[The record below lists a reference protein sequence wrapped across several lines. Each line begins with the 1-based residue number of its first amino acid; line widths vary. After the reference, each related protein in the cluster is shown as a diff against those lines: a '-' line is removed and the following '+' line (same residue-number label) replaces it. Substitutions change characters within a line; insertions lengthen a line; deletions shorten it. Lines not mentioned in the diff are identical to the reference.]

1 VTAAATPLW
10 RNRAFA
16 MFWVAQSLSYTGSQ
30 VSELAIPLTAAL
42 VLGTGAGQMGV
53 LSAAELLPPLALGLL
68 AGVLVDRFRR
78 ASLLLWCSLGQ
89 ALLLATIPVA
99 AALRVLTLPQLY
111 AVAFLTAS
119 LTLAYGLAAT
129 AYIPVLVHRRQ
140 LAAANSVISLSDT
153 APSVVGPG
161 LAGLLVQLLTAPL
174 AVAADAISFAVAAV
188 LLLGARRPEPAPAPA
203 GRLVISVRDGVAGFL
218 RRPGLWAP
226 TAAMGC
232 HGLFYGGVL
241 ALYVI
246 YLVRELGLTPALL
259 GLVLAVATVGPA
271 LAAVAAGPV
280 SRRFGTERAQVAAAA
295 LFAGN
300 FLVPLAAGPLWLV
313 VLLLV
318 AARGSVGLGA
328 VFLSIT
334 RSTSLQ
340 RTVPAE
346 QIGRVNAIVNLVE
359 WGPLPAGSLLGG
371 VLGQWLGLR
380 PALIV
385 LAAGGLTALPWVVVA
400 AVRRTADD
408 C

>member
-1 VTAAATPLW
+1 VTADATPLW

-16 MFWVAQSLSYTGSQ
+16 IFWVAQSLSYTGSQ
-30 VSELAIPLTAAL
+30 VSEFAIPLTAAL
-42 VLGTGAGQMGV
+42 VLGAGAGQMGV
-53 LSAAELLPPLALGLL
+53 LSAAELLPPLALSVL

-89 ALLLATIPVA
+89 ALLLATIPLA
-99 AALRVLTLPQLY
+99 AQLRILTLPQLY

-119 LTLAYGLAAT
+119 LTLVYGLAAT
-129 AYIPVLVHRRQ
+129 AYIPVLVERRQ
-140 LAAANSVISLSDT
+140 LAEANSVISLSDA

-161 LAGLLVQLLTAPL
+161 LAGVLVQLVTAPI

-188 LLLGARRPEPAPAPA
+188 LLLGARRPEPTPAPA
-203 GRLVISVRDGVAGFL
+203 GQLATSVRDGVAGFL

-241 ALYVI
+241 ALYVL
-246 YLVRELGLTPALL
+246 YVVRELGLTPALL
-259 GLVLAVATVGPA
+259 GLVLAVATLGPI
-271 LAAVAAGPV
+271 LGAVAAEPI
-280 SRRFGTERAQVAAAA
+280 SRRFGNDRAQVVAAT

-300 FLVPLAAGPLWLV
+300 FLIPLAGGSVWLI
-313 VLLLV
+313 VLVLIV
-318 AARGSVGLGA
+318 ARGSVGLGA

-359 WGPLPAGSLLGG
+359 WGPLPTGSLLGG
-371 VLGQWLGLR
+371 ALGQWLGLR

-385 LAAGGLTALPWVVVA
+385 LAAGGLTALPWVVIA
-400 AVRRTADD
+400 ALRGRPAAR
-408 C
+408 